1 MTLRSLRGYGIDII
15 WHGCYIPD
23 TRGSGVARS
32 VDTVPGFAE
41 VVENQIRAL
50 DADCATGVLFLI
62 DELEAADPDLD
73 ERCGL
78 LDMRHEVYAVRI
90 PGCRRHRLVVSIDR
104 DRNDAC
110 VVHGVVPASS
120 ARRLRSA
127 ARGARRSSPAPA
139 STSAEAGDLPQRGA
153 RRSASRRPR

>member
-1 MTLRSLRGYGIDII
+1 
-15 WHGCYIPD
+15 
-23 TRGSGVARS
+23 
-32 VDTVPGFAE
+32 
-41 VVENQIRAL
+41 
-50 DADCATGVLFLI
+50 VLFLI

-110 VVHGVVPASS
+110 VVHGVVPA
-120 ARRLRSA
+120 AGRACNA
-127 ARGARRSSPAPA
+127 AHGFAAAQLELTGRAWEPAYDRTFAEGPPPRGAPRRR
-139 STSAEAGDLPQRGA
+139 RGA
-153 RRSASRRPR
+153 